1 MTLIVLVATGFVAC
15 AFYVYVLWQW
25 MRDANGKRT
34 PPRAMD
40 ETKNGAKENKPY
52 IVGSGEV
59 AERRERSGLRPHR
72 ASRMKGTWRFR
83 VHALSRTESERMAYQ
98 KIASSLSLRKR
109 S

>member
-15 AFYVYVLWQW
+15 TFYVYVLWQW

-34 PPRAMD
+34 PPPAMD
-40 ETKNGAKENKPY
+40 NTRNGAKENKPY
-52 IVGSGEV
+52 IVGSAEV
-59 AERRERSGLRPHR
+59 AEKREGSGIRPHR
-72 ASRMKGTWRFR
+72 ASRMKGTGRFR
-83 VHALSRTESERMAYQ
+83 VHALSRTESERMACQ

>member
-1 MTLIVLVATGFVAC
+1 
-15 AFYVYVLWQW
+15 
-25 MRDANGKRT
+25 
-34 PPRAMD
+34 MD
-40 ETKNGAKENKPY
+40 EKKDGAQENKPY

-59 AERRERSGLRPHR
+59 AERREGSGIRPHG
-72 ASRMKGTWRFR
+72 ASRMKGTGRFR